1 MALDDIYFSGIEE
14 GMSPVFEKLAEI
26 FEYQVFELCV
36 GDEYLIPYMMNDA
49 VENYL
54 ILKDCRMTGHYLKED
69 TLKVTGQL
77 AVEEDRYV
85 LSVRQ
90 GEENVFT
97 LYFQEIEE
105 RIQCFQYHR
114 IGHFWVEGQEHWR
127 QLVYMIGTIY
137 EKYSYLGD
145 LHCNKKEEALM
156 RLVEFPPFRMWSP
169 IHESLEEKYP
179 ATYDGIDCMEHLAKK
194 AKDRGYM
201 RWLYLY
207 RCFPNRMFE
216 RILGR
221 RLLSPKRQKLYETIC
236 QEVQAAS
243 EVYPQR
249 DYGEELNCKIQKKR
263 EEIHRKMLENGFR
276 GIYPEY
282 EKRQMYVTVTEEH
295 PFTVSVL
302 EFENFTFRVQF
313 MVSKCGKHVKI
324 GKNCG
329 FFRGIGR
336 TGTIEREE
344 T

>member
-127 QLVYMIGTIY
+127 
-137 EKYSYLGD
+137 
-145 LHCNKKEEALM
+145 
-156 RLVEFPPFRMWSP
+156 
-169 IHESLEEKYP
+169 
-179 ATYDGIDCMEHLAKK
+179 
-194 AKDRGYM
+194 
-201 RWLYLY
+201 
-207 RCFPNRMFE
+207 
-216 RILGR
+216 
-221 RLLSPKRQKLYETIC
+221 
-236 QEVQAAS
+236 
-243 EVYPQR
+243 
-249 DYGEELNCKIQKKR
+249 
-263 EEIHRKMLENGFR
+263 
-276 GIYPEY
+276 
-282 EKRQMYVTVTEEH
+282 
-295 PFTVSVL
+295 
-302 EFENFTFRVQF
+302 
-313 MVSKCGKHVKI
+313 
-324 GKNCG
+324 
-329 FFRGIGR
+329 
-336 TGTIEREE
+336 
-344 T
+344 

>member
-1 MALDDIYFSGIEE
+1 MVLDDTYFSGIKK
-14 GMSPVFEKLAEI
+14 GMPPVFEKLAEI
-26 FEYQVFELCV
+26 FAYQVFELCV

-54 ILKDCRMTGHYLKED
+54 ILKDCRMTGRYLKED

-90 GEENVFT
+90 GEGNAFT
-97 LYFQEIEE
+97 LYFEEIEE

-137 EKYSYLGD
+137 EKYRYLGEAY
-145 LHCNKKEEALM
+145 CNKEEEALV
-156 RLVEFPPFRMWSP
+156 RLVEFPPFRMWTP

-179 ATYDGIDCMEHLAKK
+179 ATYDGIACMERLAKK
-194 AKDRGYM
+194 AKDREYL
-201 RWLYLY
+201 RWIRLY
-207 RCFPNRMFE
+207 RRFPNRMLE
-216 RILGR
+216 RILGQK
-221 RLLSPKRQKLYETIC
+221 LLSPKRQNLYETIW
-236 QEVQAAS
+236 QEVQMAS
-243 EVYPQR
+243 ELYPER
-249 DYGEELNCKIQKKR
+249 DYGETLNCSIQRKR
-263 EEIHRKMLENGFR
+263 EAIHRKMIREGFT
-276 GIYPEY
+276 GVYPEY
-282 EKRQMYVTVTEEH
+282 ARRQTYVTVTEEH
-295 PFTVSVL
+295 PFTVSAL

-313 MVSKCGKHVKI
+313 MVSKCGKHVRI